1 MLAFSPLLLVVPMAS
16 LKLPQPRDRFN
27 FRVCHDFTL
36 YKPMKT
42 PEQCQ
47 SMVDIRAEIDR
58 LDRQVVALLGQRFA
72 YVKAA
77 SKFKTSETTVRAP
90 ERLQAM
96 LQQRRVW
103 AEEEG
108 LDADVIEKMY
118 QDLVNHF
125 IDEEMKHWKQSEM
138 K

>member
-1 MLAFSPLLLVVPMAS
+1 
-16 LKLPQPRDRFN
+16 
-27 FRVCHDFTL
+27 
-36 YKPMKT
+36 MKT
-42 PEQCQ
+42 PDQRE

-58 LDRQVVALLGQRFA
+58 LDRQVLALLGQRFA

-108 LDADVIEKMY
+108 LDVDVIEKMY

-125 IDEEMKHWKQSEM
+125 IDEEMKHWKQSEV

>member
-1 MLAFSPLLLVVPMAS
+1 
-16 LKLPQPRDRFN
+16 
-27 FRVCHDFTL
+27 
-36 YKPMKT
+36 MKT
-42 PEQCQ
+42 PDQCE

-58 LDRQVVALLGQRFA
+58 LDRQIVALLGQRFA

-96 LQQRRVW
+96 LRQRRVW

-108 LDADVIEKMY
+108 LDADAIEKMY

-125 IDEEMKHWKQSEM
+125 IDEELKHWKQSEI

>member
-1 MLAFSPLLLVVPMAS
+1 MKSPEH
-16 LKLPQPRDRFN
+16 
-27 FRVCHDFTL
+27 C
-36 YKPMKT
+36 
-42 PEQCQ
+42 E
-47 SMVDIRAEIDR
+47 SMTDIRTEIDR
-58 LDRQVVALLGQRFA
+58 LDRQVLALLGQRFA

-108 LDADVIEKMY
+108 LNADAIEKMY

-125 IDEEMKHWKQSEM
+125 IDEEMKHWKQSRIQ
-138 K
+138 

>member
-1 MLAFSPLLLVVPMAS
+1 
-16 LKLPQPRDRFN
+16 
-27 FRVCHDFTL
+27 
-36 YKPMKT
+36 MKT
-42 PEQCQ
+42 PDQCE
-47 SMVDIRAEIDR
+47 SLVDIRAEIDR

-77 SKFKTSETTVRAP
+77 SKFKTSETTVRAS

-96 LQQRRVW
+96 LKRRRIW

-125 IDEEMKHWKQSEM
+125 IAEEMKHWKQSEI
-138 K
+138 

>member
-1 MLAFSPLLLVVPMAS
+1 
-16 LKLPQPRDRFN
+16 
-27 FRVCHDFTL
+27 
-36 YKPMKT
+36 MKT
-42 PEQCQ
+42 PEQCE

-103 AEEEG
+103 AEAEG
-108 LDADVIEKMY
+108 LNADVIEKMY

-125 IDEEMKHWKQSEM
+125 IDEEMRHWKQSDI

>member
-1 MLAFSPLLLVVPMAS
+1 
-16 LKLPQPRDRFN
+16 
-27 FRVCHDFTL
+27 
-36 YKPMKT
+36 MKT
-42 PEQCQ
+42 PNQCE

-58 LDRQVVALLGQRFA
+58 LDRQVVALLGQCFA

-90 ERLQAM
+90 ERLQSM

-108 LDADVIEKMY
+108 LDADVVEKMY

-125 IDEEMKHWKQSEM
+125 IDEEMEHWKQSEIQ
-138 K
+138 

>member
-1 MLAFSPLLLVVPMAS
+1 
-16 LKLPQPRDRFN
+16 
-27 FRVCHDFTL
+27 
-36 YKPMKT
+36 MKS
-42 PEQCQ
+42 PEQCE
-47 SMVDIRAEIDR
+47 SMTDIRAEIDR
-58 LDRQVVALLGQRFA
+58 LDRQVLALLGQRFA

-108 LDADVIEKMY
+108 LNADAIEKMY

-125 IDEEMKHWKQSEM
+125 IDEEMKHWKQSRTQ
-138 K
+138 

>member
-1 MLAFSPLLLVVPMAS
+1 
-16 LKLPQPRDRFN
+16 
-27 FRVCHDFTL
+27 
-36 YKPMKT
+36 MKT
-42 PEQCQ
+42 PDQRE

-58 LDRQVVALLGQRFA
+58 LDRQVLALLGQRFA

-108 LDADVIEKMY
+108 LNADAIEKLY

-125 IDEEMKHWKQSEM
+125 IDEEMKHWKQSEV